1 MHRFEAINVSYLLFE
16 HKNDAKDCA
25 RAQAN
30 THTLRYTYDEIPKK
44 YKQKNFVLDLL
55 DNSKPIQNA
64 IKR

>member
-1 MHRFEAINVSYLLFE
+1 MHRFEAINVSYLFFE

-25 RAQAN
+25 RAQP
-30 THTLRYTYDEIPKK
+30 HTLIYIRWNTEKILA
-44 YKQKNFVLDLL
+44 KNCILDLL

>member
-30 THTLRYTYDEIPKK
+30 THTHCDTHTMKYRKNTSKKIVFEI
-44 YKQKNFVLDLL
+44 Y
-55 DNSKPIQNA
+55 
-64 IKR
+64 

>member
-25 RAQAN
+25 RAQTN

-44 YKQKNFVLDLL
+44 
-55 DNSKPIQNA
+55 IQA
-64 IKR
+64 KKLCFRFTRQFKTHPKCY